1 GRVRRGE
8 LRRDRAGGDP
18 ARRGRGPR
26 RARPVAG
33 AAAGAVMSEAL
44 AAEPQRIATIT
55 LDERTVIR
63 RSRAIEDERAAA
75 ITDLLKDNR
84 FTPLS
89 GLAGPFHLHL
99 AVEENRLVMDIRAAA
114 DGSSESFVLPL
125 APFRRIVKDYFL
137 VCESYYEAIRDKTL
151 TQVEAIDVGRRSLH
165 DEGSELLAER
175 LAGKVAIDHDTAR
188 RLFTLICVLHLR
200 S

>member
-1 GRVRRGE
+1 MTQ
-8 LRRDRAGGDP
+8 P
-18 ARRGRGPR
+18 S
-26 RARPVAG
+26 
-33 AAAGAVMSEAL
+33 AAA
-44 AAEPQRIATIT
+44 PQRIAEIT

-75 ITDLLKDNR
+75 ITDLLKDNQ

-89 GLAGPFHLHL
+89 GCPGPFHVHL
-99 AVEENRLVMDIRAAA
+99 AVEENRLLIEIRGAE
-114 DGSSESFVLPL
+114 DGSSELIVLPL

-137 VCESYYEAIRDKTL
+137 VCESYYEAIRDKSL

-165 DEGSELLAER
+165 DEGSTLLAER
-175 LAGKVAIDHDTAR
+175 LADKVAMDHDTAR

>member
-1 GRVRRGE
+1 MTV
-8 LRRDRAGGDP
+8 ASTP
-18 ARRGRGPR
+18 A
-26 RARPVAG
+26 
-33 AAAGAVMSEAL
+33 
-44 AAEPQRIATIT
+44 PQRIATIT

-63 RSRAIEDERAAA
+63 RSRVIEDERAAA
-75 ITDLLKDNR
+75 ITDLLKDNQ

-89 GLAGPFHLHL
+89 GLTGPYHVHL
-99 AVEENRLVMDIRAAA
+99 AVEENRLIMDIRA
-114 DGSSESFVLPL
+114 DGGRASESIVLPL

-137 VCESYYEAIRDKTL
+137 VCESYYEAIRDKSL
-151 TQVEAIDVGRRSLH
+151 RQVEAIDVGRRSLH
-165 DEGSELLAER
+165 DEGSALLADR

>member
-1 GRVRRGE
+1 MNSTT
-8 LRRDRAGGDP
+8 AP
-18 ARRGRGPR
+18 H
-26 RARPVAG
+26 
-33 AAAGAVMSEAL
+33 
-44 AAEPQRIATIT
+44 RIAEIT

-75 ITDLLKDNR
+75 ITDLLKDNQ

-89 GLAGPFHLHL
+89 GRAGPFHLHL
-99 AVEENRLVMDIRAAA
+99 AIEENRLLMEIRAAG
-114 DGSSESFVLPL
+114 DGSSETIVLPL
-125 APFRRIVKDYFL
+125 ASFRRIVKDYFL

-165 DEGSELLAER
+165 NEGSTLLIDR
-175 LAGKVAIDHDTAR
+175 FAGKLAMDHDTAR

-200 S
+200 A